1 MASALEQFVNS
12 VRQLSAQGQMTQLCE
27 LINKSGELLAK
38 NLSHLDTVLGALD
51 VQEHSLGVLAV
62 LFVKFSMPSI
72 PDFETLFSQVQL
84 FISTCNGEHIRYATD
99 TFAGLCHQLTNA
111 LVERKQEAWRVCR
124 ALTMNAIVALCHFC
138 ELHGPR
144 TLFCTEVL
152 HSPLPQGA
160 GSGDISGQNEQAEDE
175 EGGIQMSSRIRSH
188 SPAEGASADSSSP
201 GPKKSDMC
209 EGCRSLAGGHPGYV
223 SHDKETSIKYVSHQH
238 PNHPQLFS
246 IVRQACVRSLSCE
259 VCPGREGPI
268 FFGDEQHG
276 FVFSHTFFIKDSL
289 ARGFQRWYSII
300 TIMMDRI
307 YLINSWPF
315 LLGKIRGI
323 IDELQGKAL
332 KVFEAEQFGCPQR
345 AQRMNTAF
353 TPFLH
358 QRNGNAARSL
368 TSLTNDENL
377 WACLHTS
384 FAWLLK
390 ACGSRLT
397 EKLLEGAPTEDTLVQ
412 MEKLAD
418 LKEESEGWDGS
429 EEEEKPSSQPD
440 VVEGQELSKSSP
452 EPSLVPDCN
461 SWNVAHRRLSVF
473 RSLRHM
479 RQTMLPVGCVRI
491 IPYSDQYEEAYRCN
505 FLGLSPHVQ
514 IPPHIL
520 SSEFAVLVEVRA
532 ATRSSLY
539 PTLFDDEQSLNK
551 YEFVVTSGSPVAADR
566 VGPTI
571 LNKIEAALT
580 NQNLSV
586 DVVDQCLVCL
596 KEEWMNKVKV
606 LFKFTKVDSRPKEDT
621 QKLLSILG
629 AAEEDNV
636 KLLKFWMTGLSKTY
650 KSHLMSTV
658 RSPTSSESRN

>member
-1 MASALEQFVNS
+1 
-12 VRQLSAQGQMTQLCE
+12 
-27 LINKSGELLAK
+27 
-38 NLSHLDTVLGALD
+38 
-51 VQEHSLGVLAV
+51 
-62 LFVKFSMPSI
+62 
-72 PDFETLFSQVQL
+72 
-84 FISTCNGEHIRYATD
+84 
-99 TFAGLCHQLTNA
+99 
-111 LVERKQEAWRVCR
+111 
-124 ALTMNAIVALCHFC
+124 MNAIVALCHFC

-152 HSPLPQGA
+152 HAPLPQGA
-160 GSGDISGQNEQAEDE
+160 GSGDSPGQVEQAEEE
-175 EGGIQMSSRIRSH
+175 EGGIQMSSRVRAH
-188 SPAEGASADSSSP
+188 SPAEGASTDSSSP

-209 EGCRSLAGGHPGYV
+209 EGCRSLAVGHPGYI

-300 TIMMDRI
+300 AIMMDRI

-323 IDELQGKAL
+323 ISELQGKAL

-368 TSLTNDENL
+368 TSLTSDDNL

-418 LKEESEGWDGS
+418 LEEESESWDNS
-429 EEEEKPSSQPD
+429 EAEEEEKTPATAEGAEGRELASCPTESSFLSACGSWQPP
-440 VVEGQELSKSSP
+440 K
-452 EPSLVPDCN
+452 
-461 SWNVAHRRLSVF
+461 LSVF
-473 RSLRHM
+473 
-479 RQTMLPVGCVRI
+479 
-491 IPYSDQYEEAYRCN
+491 
-505 FLGLSPHVQ
+505 Q
-514 IPPHIL
+514 I
-520 SSEFAVLVEVRA
+520 
-532 ATRSSLY
+532 T
-539 PTLFDDEQSLNK
+539 
-551 YEFVVTSGSPVAADR
+551 
-566 VGPTI
+566 
-571 LNKIEAALT
+571 
-580 NQNLSV
+580 
-586 DVVDQCLVCL
+586 
-596 KEEWMNKVKV
+596 
-606 LFKFTKVDSRPKEDT
+606 
-621 QKLLSILG
+621 
-629 AAEEDNV
+629 
-636 KLLKFWMTGLSKTY
+636 
-650 KSHLMSTV
+650 
-658 RSPTSSESRN
+658 

>member
-1 MASALEQFVNS
+1 
-12 VRQLSAQGQMTQLCE
+12 
-27 LINKSGELLAK
+27 
-38 NLSHLDTVLGALD
+38 
-51 VQEHSLGVLAV
+51 
-62 LFVKFSMPSI
+62 
-72 PDFETLFSQVQL
+72 
-84 FISTCNGEHIRYATD
+84 
-99 TFAGLCHQLTNA
+99 
-111 LVERKQEAWRVCR
+111 
-124 ALTMNAIVALCHFC
+124 MNAIVALCHFC

-144 TLFCTEVL
+144 TLFCMEVL
-152 HSPLPQGA
+152 HAPLPQGA
-160 GSGDISGQNEQAEDE
+160 GNGDSPGQGEQAEEE
-175 EGGIQMSSRIRSH
+175 EGGIQMSSRVRAH
-188 SPAEGASADSSSP
+188 SPAEGASAESSSP
-201 GPKKSDMC
+201 GPKKLDMC
-209 EGCRSLAGGHPGYV
+209 EGCRSLAAGHPGYI
-223 SHDKETSIKYVSHQH
+223 SHNKETSIKYVSHQH

-276 FVFSHTFFIKDSL
+276 FVFSHSLDSL

-300 TIMMDRI
+300 AIMMDRI

-353 TPFLH
+353 MPFLH

-368 TSLTNDENL
+368 TSLTSDDNL

-412 MEKLAD
+412 MEKLVD
-418 LKEESEGWDGS
+418 LEEESESWDNSGA
-429 EEEEKPSSQPD
+429 EDEEKAPVLPEGA
-440 VVEGQELSKSSP
+440 EGQDLTKCPTDSSLLS
-452 EPSLVPDCN
+452 DCG
-461 SWNVAHRRLSVF
+461 SWQSRKLSVF

-479 RQTMLPVGCVRI
+479 RQVLGAPYFRMLARHVLMGNQVIWKSRDVDLVQSAFEVLRTMLPVGCVRI
-491 IPYSDQYEEAYRCN
+491 IPYSSQYEEAYRCN
-505 FLGLSPHVQ
+505 FLGLK
-514 IPPHIL
+514 
-520 SSEFAVLVEVRA
+520 FAVVVEVHTA
-532 ATRSSLY
+532 MRS
-539 PTLFDDEQSLNK
+539 TLHPLGCEDDQSLSK

-596 KEEWMNKVKV
+596 KEEWMNKVKCM
-606 LFKFTKVDSRPKEDT
+606 DCPPAPDRRD
-621 QKLLSILG
+621 
-629 AAEEDNV
+629 
-636 KLLKFWMTGLSKTY
+636 Y
-650 KSHLMSTV
+650 C
-658 RSPTSSESRN
+658 

>member
-1 MASALEQFVNS
+1 
-12 VRQLSAQGQMTQLCE
+12 
-27 LINKSGELLAK
+27 
-38 NLSHLDTVLGALD
+38 
-51 VQEHSLGVLAV
+51 
-62 LFVKFSMPSI
+62 
-72 PDFETLFSQVQL
+72 
-84 FISTCNGEHIRYATD
+84 
-99 TFAGLCHQLTNA
+99 
-111 LVERKQEAWRVCR
+111 
-124 ALTMNAIVALCHFC
+124 MNAIVALCHFC

-160 GSGDISGQNEQAEDE
+160 GSGDISGQNEQAEEE

-209 EGCRSLAGGHPGYV
+209 EASGCRSLAGGHPGFV

-332 KVFEAEQFGCPQR
+332 KVFEAEQYGCPQR

-440 VVEGQELSKSSP
+440 VVEGQELSKCSP
-452 EPSLVPDCN
+452 ETSLMPDCN

-479 RQTMLPVGCVRI
+479 RQVLGASAFRMLAWHVLMGNQVIWKARDMDLVQSAFDVLRTMLPVGCVRI

-514 IPPHIL
+514 IPSHIL
-520 SSEFAVLVEVRA
+520 SSEFAVLVEVRS

-539 PTLFDDEQSLNK
+539 PTLLEDEQSLNK

>member
-1 MASALEQFVNS
+1 
-12 VRQLSAQGQMTQLCE
+12 
-27 LINKSGELLAK
+27 
-38 NLSHLDTVLGALD
+38 
-51 VQEHSLGVLAV
+51 
-62 LFVKFSMPSI
+62 
-72 PDFETLFSQVQL
+72 
-84 FISTCNGEHIRYATD
+84 
-99 TFAGLCHQLTNA
+99 
-111 LVERKQEAWRVCR
+111 
-124 ALTMNAIVALCHFC
+124 MNAIVALCHFC

-160 GSGDISGQNEQAEDE
+160 GSGDISGQNEQAEEE

-440 VVEGQELSKSSP
+440 VVEGQELSKCSP
-452 EPSLVPDCN
+452 ETSLMPDCS

-479 RQTMLPVGCVRI
+479 RQVLGASAFRMLAWHVLMGNQVIWKARDMDLVQSAFDVLRTMLPVGCVRI

>member
-1 MASALEQFVNS
+1 
-12 VRQLSAQGQMTQLCE
+12 
-27 LINKSGELLAK
+27 
-38 NLSHLDTVLGALD
+38 
-51 VQEHSLGVLAV
+51 
-62 LFVKFSMPSI
+62 
-72 PDFETLFSQVQL
+72 
-84 FISTCNGEHIRYATD
+84 
-99 TFAGLCHQLTNA
+99 
-111 LVERKQEAWRVCR
+111 
-124 ALTMNAIVALCHFC
+124 MNAIVALCHFC

-160 GSGDISGQNEQAEDE
+160 SSGDISGQNEQAEEE

-209 EGCRSLAGGHPGYV
+209 EASGCRSLAGGHPGYV

-332 KVFEAEQFGCPQR
+332 KVFEAEQYGCPQR

-384 FAWLLK
+384 FACVGCSAIWHSNLCVSPAPVPDLLIQLPWK
-390 ACGSRLT
+390 DAT
-397 EKLLEGAPTEDTLVQ
+397 ESVQHWHVTWVGEKYVVESNHRVVGLQVIWAVVVKCAGNFPTEERTEMVFVFQVLGASSFRMLAWHVLMGNQVIWKARDMDLVQ
-412 MEKLAD
+412 SAF
-418 LKEESEGWDGS
+418 
-429 EEEEKPSSQPD
+429 D
-440 VVEGQELSKSSP
+440 V
-452 EPSLVPDCN
+452 
-461 SWNVAHRRLSVF
+461 
-473 RSLRHM
+473 LR
-479 RQTMLPVGCVRI
+479 TMLPVGCVRI

-514 IPPHIL
+514 IPSHIL
-520 SSEFAVLVEVRA
+520 SSEFAVLVEVRS

-539 PTLFDDEQSLNK
+539 PTLFDDEQSLSK

>member
-1 MASALEQFVNS
+1 
-12 VRQLSAQGQMTQLCE
+12 
-27 LINKSGELLAK
+27 
-38 NLSHLDTVLGALD
+38 
-51 VQEHSLGVLAV
+51 
-62 LFVKFSMPSI
+62 
-72 PDFETLFSQVQL
+72 
-84 FISTCNGEHIRYATD
+84 
-99 TFAGLCHQLTNA
+99 
-111 LVERKQEAWRVCR
+111 
-124 ALTMNAIVALCHFC
+124 MNAIVALCHFC

-160 GSGDISGQNEQAEDE
+160 GSGDISGQNEQAEEE

-452 EPSLVPDCN
+452 ETSLMPDCN

-479 RQTMLPVGCVRI
+479 RQVLGASAFRMLAWHVLMGNQVIWKAQDMDLVQSAFDVLRTMLPIGCVRI

>member
-1 MASALEQFVNS
+1 
-12 VRQLSAQGQMTQLCE
+12 
-27 LINKSGELLAK
+27 
-38 NLSHLDTVLGALD
+38 
-51 VQEHSLGVLAV
+51 
-62 LFVKFSMPSI
+62 
-72 PDFETLFSQVQL
+72 
-84 FISTCNGEHIRYATD
+84 
-99 TFAGLCHQLTNA
+99 
-111 LVERKQEAWRVCR
+111 
-124 ALTMNAIVALCHFC
+124 MNAIVALCHFC

-160 GSGDISGQNEQAEDE
+160 GSGDISGQNEQAEEE

-209 EGCRSLAGGHPGYV
+209 EASGCRSLAGGHPGYV

-332 KVFEAEQFGCPQR
+332 KVFEAEQYGCPQR

-440 VVEGQELSKSSP
+440 VVEGQELSKCSP
-452 EPSLVPDCN
+452 ETSLMPDCN

-479 RQTMLPVGCVRI
+479 RQVLGASAFRMLAWHVLMGNQVIWKARDMDLVQSAFDVLRTMLPIGCVRI

-539 PTLFDDEQSLNK
+539 PTLFDDDQSLNK

>member
-1 MASALEQFVNS
+1 
-12 VRQLSAQGQMTQLCE
+12 
-27 LINKSGELLAK
+27 
-38 NLSHLDTVLGALD
+38 
-51 VQEHSLGVLAV
+51 
-62 LFVKFSMPSI
+62 
-72 PDFETLFSQVQL
+72 
-84 FISTCNGEHIRYATD
+84 
-99 TFAGLCHQLTNA
+99 
-111 LVERKQEAWRVCR
+111 
-124 ALTMNAIVALCHFC
+124 MNAIVALCHFC

-160 GSGDISGQNEQAEDE
+160 GSGDISGQNEQAEEE

-209 EGCRSLAGGHPGYV
+209 EASGCRSLAGGHPGFV

-332 KVFEAEQFGCPQR
+332 KVFEAEQYGCPQR

-440 VVEGQELSKSSP
+440 VVEGQELSKCSP
-452 EPSLVPDCN
+452 ETSLMPDCN

-479 RQTMLPVGCVRI
+479 RQVLGASAFRMLAWHVLMGNQVIWKARDMDLVQSAFDVLRTMLPVGCVRI

-505 FLGLSPHVQ
+505 FLGLGPHVQ

-539 PTLFDDEQSLNK
+539 PALFDDEQSLNK
-551 YEFVVTSGSPVAADR
+551 YEFIVTSGSPVAADR

>member
-1 MASALEQFVNS
+1 
-12 VRQLSAQGQMTQLCE
+12 
-27 LINKSGELLAK
+27 
-38 NLSHLDTVLGALD
+38 
-51 VQEHSLGVLAV
+51 
-62 LFVKFSMPSI
+62 
-72 PDFETLFSQVQL
+72 
-84 FISTCNGEHIRYATD
+84 
-99 TFAGLCHQLTNA
+99 
-111 LVERKQEAWRVCR
+111 
-124 ALTMNAIVALCHFC
+124 MNAIVALCHFC

-144 TLFCTEVL
+144 TLFCTEAL

-160 GSGDISGQNEQAEDE
+160 TCGDSLGQGEQVEEE

-188 SPAEGASADSSSP
+188 SPADGASAESNSP
-201 GPKKSDMC
+201 RLKKSDMC
-209 EGCRSLAGGHPGYV
+209 EGCRSLDACHPGYI

-276 FVFSHTFFIKDSL
+276 FVFSHTFFIKDNL

-300 TIMMDRI
+300 VIMMDRI

-315 LLGKIRGI
+315 LLSKIRGV

-345 AQRMNTAF
+345 PLRINTAF
-353 TPFLH
+353 TPYLH

-368 TSLTNDENL
+368 TSLTNDDNL

-390 ACGSRLT
+390 ACGCRLT

-412 MEKLAD
+412 MEKQAD
-418 LKEESEGWDGS
+418 L
-429 EEEEKPSSQPD
+429 EEECAAWECHEEEDGRPRPQPE
-440 VVEGQELSKSSP
+440 VLEGRELSKCHTESSVL
-452 EPSLVPDCN
+452 SDC
-461 SWNVAHRRLSVF
+461 SWSIRRTAVF

-479 RQTMLPVGCVRI
+479 RQVLGASAFRMLAWHILMGNQVIWKGHDQELIQSAFDVLQAMLPVGCIRV
-491 IPYSDQYEEAYRCN
+491 IPYSEKYEDAYRCN
-505 FLGLSPHVQ
+505 FLGLSPQAEIPLHVQ
-514 IPPHIL
+514 
-520 SSEFAVLVEVRA
+520 SSEFAVMIDVRTA
-532 ATRSSLY
+532 PRSNLY
-539 PTLFDDEQSLNK
+539 PVLFVDDEPLSK
-551 YEFVVTSGSPVAADR
+551 YEFVVASGSPVATDR
-566 VGPTI
+566 VGLTI
-571 LNKIEAALT
+571 LSKIEAALS
-580 NQNLSV
+580 NENLSM

-621 QKLLSILG
+621 QKLLGILG
-629 AAEEDNV
+629 ASEEDNV

-650 KSHLMSTV
+650 KSHLMSSV
-658 RSPTSSESRN
+658 RSPTSSECRN

>member
-1 MASALEQFVNS
+1 
-12 VRQLSAQGQMTQLCE
+12 
-27 LINKSGELLAK
+27 
-38 NLSHLDTVLGALD
+38 
-51 VQEHSLGVLAV
+51 
-62 LFVKFSMPSI
+62 MPSI

-479 RQTMLPVGCVRI
+479 RQVLGASAFRMLAWHVLMGNQVIWKARDVDLVQSAFDVLRTMLPVGCVRI

>member
-1 MASALEQFVNS
+1 
-12 VRQLSAQGQMTQLCE
+12 
-27 LINKSGELLAK
+27 
-38 NLSHLDTVLGALD
+38 
-51 VQEHSLGVLAV
+51 
-62 LFVKFSMPSI
+62 
-72 PDFETLFSQVQL
+72 
-84 FISTCNGEHIRYATD
+84 
-99 TFAGLCHQLTNA
+99 
-111 LVERKQEAWRVCR
+111 
-124 ALTMNAIVALCHFC
+124 MNAIVALCHFC

-160 GSGDISGQNEQAEDE
+160 GSGDISGQNEQAEEE

-452 EPSLVPDCN
+452 ETSLMPDCN
-461 SWNVAHRRLSVF
+461 SWNIAHRRLSVF

-479 RQTMLPVGCVRI
+479 RQVLGASAFRMLAWHVLMGNQVIWKARDMDLVQSAFDVLRTMLPIGCVRI

-520 SSEFAVLVEVRA
+520 SSEFAVLVEVRT

-551 YEFVVTSGSPVAADR
+551 YEFIVTSGSPVAADR

>member
-1 MASALEQFVNS
+1 
-12 VRQLSAQGQMTQLCE
+12 
-27 LINKSGELLAK
+27 
-38 NLSHLDTVLGALD
+38 
-51 VQEHSLGVLAV
+51 
-62 LFVKFSMPSI
+62 
-72 PDFETLFSQVQL
+72 
-84 FISTCNGEHIRYATD
+84 
-99 TFAGLCHQLTNA
+99 
-111 LVERKQEAWRVCR
+111 
-124 ALTMNAIVALCHFC
+124 MNAIVALCHFC

-160 GSGDISGQNEQAEDE
+160 GSGDISGQNEQAEEE

-209 EGCRSLAGGHPGYV
+209 EASGCRSLAGGHPGYV

-452 EPSLVPDCN
+452 ETSLMPDCS

-479 RQTMLPVGCVRI
+479 RQVLGASAFRMLAWHVLMGNQVIWKARDMDLVQSAFDVLRTMLPIGCVRI

-532 ATRSSLY
+532 ATRSNLY

-551 YEFVVTSGSPVAADR
+551 YEFIVTSGSPVAADR

>member
-1 MASALEQFVNS
+1 
-12 VRQLSAQGQMTQLCE
+12 
-27 LINKSGELLAK
+27 
-38 NLSHLDTVLGALD
+38 
-51 VQEHSLGVLAV
+51 
-62 LFVKFSMPSI
+62 
-72 PDFETLFSQVQL
+72 
-84 FISTCNGEHIRYATD
+84 
-99 TFAGLCHQLTNA
+99 
-111 LVERKQEAWRVCR
+111 
-124 ALTMNAIVALCHFC
+124 MNAIVALCHFC

-160 GSGDISGQNEQAEDE
+160 GSGDISGQNEQAEEE

-429 EEEEKPSSQPD
+429 EEEKPPSQPD
-440 VVEGQELSKSSP
+440 VGEGQELTKSSP
-452 EPSLVPDCN
+452 ETSLMPDCN

-479 RQTMLPVGCVRI
+479 RQVLGASAFRMLAWHVLMGNQVIWKARDMDLVQSAFDVLRTMLPIGCVRI

>member
-1 MASALEQFVNS
+1 
-12 VRQLSAQGQMTQLCE
+12 
-27 LINKSGELLAK
+27 
-38 NLSHLDTVLGALD
+38 
-51 VQEHSLGVLAV
+51 
-62 LFVKFSMPSI
+62 
-72 PDFETLFSQVQL
+72 
-84 FISTCNGEHIRYATD
+84 
-99 TFAGLCHQLTNA
+99 
-111 LVERKQEAWRVCR
+111 
-124 ALTMNAIVALCHFC
+124 MNAIVALCHFC

-160 GSGDISGQNEQAEDE
+160 GSGDISGQNEQAEEE

-209 EGCRSLAGGHPGYV
+209 EGCRSLAGGHPGFV

-418 LKEESEGWDGS
+418 LQEESEGWDGS

-440 VVEGQELSKSSP
+440 VAEGQELSKCSP
-452 EPSLVPDCN
+452 ETSLMPDC
-461 SWNVAHRRLSVF
+461 SRWNVAHRRLSIF

-479 RQTMLPVGCVRI
+479 RQVLGASAFRMLAWHVLMGNQVIWKARDMDLVQSAFDVLRTMLPVGCVRI

-514 IPPHIL
+514 IPAHIL

-532 ATRSSLY
+532 ATRSTLY
-539 PTLFDDEQSLNK
+539 PTLLEDEQSLNK

>member
-1 MASALEQFVNS
+1 ALCC
-12 VRQLSAQGQMTQLCE
+12 LPG
-27 LINKSGELLAK
+27 
-38 NLSHLDTVLGALD
+38 
-51 VQEHSLGVLAV
+51 
-62 LFVKFSMPSI
+62 
-72 PDFETLFSQVQL
+72 
-84 FISTCNGEHIRYATD
+84 
-99 TFAGLCHQLTNA
+99 
-111 LVERKQEAWRVCR
+111 
-124 ALTMNAIVALCHFC
+124 TMNAIVALCHFC

-152 HSPLPQGA
+152 HAPLPQGA
-160 GSGDISGQNEQAEDE
+160 GNGDSPGRAEQAEEE
-175 EGGIQMSSRIRSH
+175 EGGIQMSSRIRAH
-188 SPAEGASADSSSP
+188 SPAEGASAESSSP

-209 EGCRSLAGGHPGYV
+209 EAGGCRSLAAGHPGYI
-223 SHDKETSIKYVSHQH
+223 SHDQETSIKYVSHQH

-246 IVRQACVRSLSCE
+246 VVRQACVRSLSCE

-300 TIMMDRI
+300 AIMMDRI

-323 IDELQGKAL
+323 IDELQDKAL
-332 KVFEAEQFGCPQR
+332 KSDARQVFEAEQFGCPQR

-368 TSLTNDENL
+368 TSLTNDDSL

-412 MEKLAD
+412 MEQLAD
-418 LKEESEGWDGS
+418 LEEESEGWDNS
-429 EEEEKPSSQPD
+429 EAEEEEKAPVLPEGAGGRELTEGPADPSSLSDCGNWQPR
-440 VVEGQELSKSSP
+440 KP
-452 EPSLVPDCN
+452 
-461 SWNVAHRRLSVF
+461 SVF
-473 RSLRHM
+473 KSLRHM
-479 RQTMLPVGCVRI
+479 RQQTLAFRPVLFTAQRVWLGRRGQEPSQRVLEMVVGVRGVLAPGSVLGAPSFRTLAWHVLMGNQVIWKSRDADLVHSAFEVLRTMLPVGCVRV
-491 IPYSDQYEEAYRCN
+491 IPYSSQYEEAYRCN
-505 FLGLSPHVQ
+505 FLGLSPHVH
-514 IPPHIL
+514 IPSHVL
-520 SSEFAVLVEVRA
+520 SSEFAVVVEARP
-532 ATRSSLY
+532 ATRSG
-539 PTLFDDEQSLNK
+539 PQPAGCEDAQSLSK
-551 YEFVVTSGSPVAADR
+551 HEFVVTSGSPVAADR

-571 LNKIEAALT
+571 LNKMEAALT

-629 AAEEDNV
+629 ASEEDNV

-658 RSPTSSESRN
+658 RSPTASEPRT

>member
-1 MASALEQFVNS
+1 
-12 VRQLSAQGQMTQLCE
+12 
-27 LINKSGELLAK
+27 
-38 NLSHLDTVLGALD
+38 
-51 VQEHSLGVLAV
+51 
-62 LFVKFSMPSI
+62 
-72 PDFETLFSQVQL
+72 
-84 FISTCNGEHIRYATD
+84 
-99 TFAGLCHQLTNA
+99 
-111 LVERKQEAWRVCR
+111 
-124 ALTMNAIVALCHFC
+124 MNAIVALCHFC

-144 TLFCTEVL
+144 TLFCTEAL

-160 GSGDISGQNEQAEDE
+160 GIGDVTGQGEQGEEE
-175 EGGIQMSSRIRSH
+175 EGGIQMSSRIRPH
-188 SPAEGASADSSSP
+188 SPADGASVDSSSP

-209 EGCRSLAGGHPGYV
+209 EGCRSLASGHPGFI
-223 SHDKETSIKYVSHQH
+223 SQDKETSIKYVSHQH

-300 TIMMDRI
+300 VIMMDRI

-323 IDELQGKAL
+323 IDELQGKAM

-353 TPFLH
+353 TPGAFLH

-418 LKEESEGWDGS
+418 LEEESESWNDPEREDTKS
-429 EEEEKPSSQPD
+429 CVRLDS
-440 VVEGQELSKSSP
+440 VEGRELSKCP
-452 EPSLVPDCN
+452 TDASLLLDGT
-461 SWNVAHRRLSVF
+461 WNVATLRSAVF

-479 RQTMLPVGCVRI
+479 RQVLGVSAFRMLAWHVLIGNQVIWRGQNKDLIQSAFDVLKAMLPVGCVRI
-491 IPYSDQYEEAYRCN
+491 IPYSDQYEETYRCN
-505 FLGLSPHVQ
+505 FLGLSHEVQ
-514 IPPHIL
+514 IPPHIVT
-520 SSEFAVLVEVRA
+520 SEFCVLVDVHP
-532 ATRSSLY
+532 ATRSNLY
-539 PTLFDDEQSLNK
+539 PVLFVDEEPLSK
-551 YEFVVTSGSPVAADR
+551 YEFEVISGSSVATDR
-566 VGPTI
+566 GPTI
-571 LNKIEAALT
+571 LNKIEAALM
-580 NQNLSV
+580 NENLSGE
-586 DVVDQCLVCL
+586 VVDQCLICL

-658 RSPTSSESRN
+658 RSPTSS

>member
-1 MASALEQFVNS
+1 
-12 VRQLSAQGQMTQLCE
+12 
-27 LINKSGELLAK
+27 
-38 NLSHLDTVLGALD
+38 
-51 VQEHSLGVLAV
+51 
-62 LFVKFSMPSI
+62 
-72 PDFETLFSQVQL
+72 
-84 FISTCNGEHIRYATD
+84 
-99 TFAGLCHQLTNA
+99 
-111 LVERKQEAWRVCR
+111 
-124 ALTMNAIVALCHFC
+124 MNAIVALCHFC

-160 GSGDISGQNEQAEDE
+160 GSGDISGQNEQAEEE

-429 EEEEKPSSQPD
+429 EEEKPSSQPD
-440 VVEGQELSKSSP
+440 VGEGQELSKSSP
-452 EPSLVPDCN
+452 ETSLMPDCN

-479 RQTMLPVGCVRI
+479 RQVLGASAFRMLAWHVLMGNQVIWKARDMDLVQSAFDVLRTMLPIGCVRI

>member
-1 MASALEQFVNS
+1 
-12 VRQLSAQGQMTQLCE
+12 
-27 LINKSGELLAK
+27 
-38 NLSHLDTVLGALD
+38 
-51 VQEHSLGVLAV
+51 
-62 LFVKFSMPSI
+62 
-72 PDFETLFSQVQL
+72 
-84 FISTCNGEHIRYATD
+84 
-99 TFAGLCHQLTNA
+99 
-111 LVERKQEAWRVCR
+111 
-124 ALTMNAIVALCHFC
+124 MNAIVALCHFC

-144 TLFCTEVL
+144 TLFCTEAL

-160 GSGDISGQNEQAEDE
+160 GGMDSTGQGEEE

-188 SPAEGASADSSSP
+188 SPLEGVSTESNSP
-201 GPKKSDMC
+201 RPKKSEMC
-209 EGCRSLAGGHPGYV
+209 EGCQSLAAGHPGYI

-300 TIMMDRI
+300 VIMMDRI

-315 LLGKIRGI
+315 LLAKIRGVL
-323 IDELQGKAL
+323 DELQGKAF
-332 KVFEAEQFGCPQR
+332 KGYPCTGSVSAAFGARKDPCFQQVFDSEQFGCPQR
-345 AQRMNTAF
+345 PLRINTAF

-412 MEKLAD
+412 MEKQAD
-418 LKEESEGWDGS
+418 L
-429 EEEEKPSSQPD
+429 EEECAEWEGPEGRPRPQPD
-440 VVEGQELSKSSP
+440 VLEGRELSKCPTDSSVLS
-452 EPSLVPDCN
+452 EC
-461 SWNVAHRRLSVF
+461 SWNAPARRMPLF
-473 RSLRHM
+473 RSLRHI
-479 RQTMLPVGCVRI
+479 RQVLGASAFHMLAWHVLMGNQVIWKGQDRELIQSAFDVLQAMLPVGCVRV
-491 IPYSDQYEEAYRCN
+491 IPYSEKYEDAYRCN
-505 FLGLSPHVQ
+505 FLGLSPYAE
-514 IPPHIL
+514 IPPHVQ
-520 SSEFAVLVEVRA
+520 SSEFAVMVDVRTA
-532 ATRSSLY
+532 PRSNLY
-539 PTLFDDEQSLNK
+539 PVLFVDDEPLSK
-551 YEFVVTSGSPVAADR
+551 YEFVVASGSPVATDR
-566 VGPTI
+566 VGLTI

-580 NQNLSV
+580 NENLSM

-596 KEEWMNKVKV
+596 KEEWMNKVKSSQV
-606 LFKFTKVDSRPKEDT
+606 HTRWT
-621 QKLLSILG
+621 
-629 AAEEDNV
+629 AAPRRTRTNC
-636 KLLKFWMTGLSKTY
+636 WGSWGL
-650 KSHLMSTV
+650 
-658 RSPTSSESRN
+658 RRRQTSNSSNSG

>member
-1 MASALEQFVNS
+1 
-12 VRQLSAQGQMTQLCE
+12 
-27 LINKSGELLAK
+27 
-38 NLSHLDTVLGALD
+38 
-51 VQEHSLGVLAV
+51 
-62 LFVKFSMPSI
+62 
-72 PDFETLFSQVQL
+72 
-84 FISTCNGEHIRYATD
+84 
-99 TFAGLCHQLTNA
+99 
-111 LVERKQEAWRVCR
+111 
-124 ALTMNAIVALCHFC
+124 MNAIVALCHFC

-160 GSGDISGQNEQAEDE
+160 GSGDISGQNEQAEEE

-209 EGCRSLAGGHPGYV
+209 EASGCRSLAGGHPGYV

-452 EPSLVPDCN
+452 ETSLMPDCN

-479 RQTMLPVGCVRI
+479 RQVLGASAFRMLAWHVLMGNQVIWKARDMDLVQSAFDVLRTMLPIGCVRI

-532 ATRSSLY
+532 ATRSNLY

>member
-1 MASALEQFVNS
+1 
-12 VRQLSAQGQMTQLCE
+12 
-27 LINKSGELLAK
+27 
-38 NLSHLDTVLGALD
+38 
-51 VQEHSLGVLAV
+51 
-62 LFVKFSMPSI
+62 
-72 PDFETLFSQVQL
+72 
-84 FISTCNGEHIRYATD
+84 
-99 TFAGLCHQLTNA
+99 
-111 LVERKQEAWRVCR
+111 
-124 ALTMNAIVALCHFC
+124 MNAIVALCHFC

-160 GSGDISGQNEQAEDE
+160 SSGDIAGQNEQAEEE

-209 EGCRSLAGGHPGYV
+209 EGCRSLAGGHPGFV

-332 KVFEAEQFGCPQR
+332 KVFEAEQYGCPQR

-440 VVEGQELSKSSP
+440 AVEGQELSKCSP
-452 EPSLVPDCN
+452 ETSLMPDCS

-479 RQTMLPVGCVRI
+479 RQVLGASAFRMLAWHVLMGNQVIWKARDMDLVQSAFDVLRTMLPVGCVRI

-514 IPPHIL
+514 IPSHIL
-520 SSEFAVLVEVRA
+520 SSEFAVLVEVRS

>member
-1 MASALEQFVNS
+1 
-12 VRQLSAQGQMTQLCE
+12 
-27 LINKSGELLAK
+27 
-38 NLSHLDTVLGALD
+38 
-51 VQEHSLGVLAV
+51 
-62 LFVKFSMPSI
+62 
-72 PDFETLFSQVQL
+72 
-84 FISTCNGEHIRYATD
+84 
-99 TFAGLCHQLTNA
+99 
-111 LVERKQEAWRVCR
+111 
-124 ALTMNAIVALCHFC
+124 MNAIVALCHFC

-160 GSGDISGQNEQAEDE
+160 GSGDISGQNEQAEEE

-429 EEEEKPSSQPD
+429 EEEEKTSSQPD

-452 EPSLVPDCN
+452 ETSLMPDCN

-479 RQTMLPVGCVRI
+479 RQVLGASAFRMLAWHVLMGNQVIWKAQDMDLVQSAFDVLRTMLPIGCVRI

-520 SSEFAVLVEVRA
+520 ASEFAVLVEVRA

-551 YEFVVTSGSPVAADR
+551 YEFLVTSGSPVAADR

-658 RSPTSSESRN
+658 RSPTSSECRN

>member
-1 MASALEQFVNS
+1 MRFHHVGQAGLELVTSGDPPASASQSAEITDVSHHTQPMLTLTHSASLPWPSCLYSHTPACPGGGSPKSRAPSGVSCSQDPQCSRWVTPSALE
-12 VRQLSAQGQMTQLCE
+12 LSG
-27 LINKSGELLAK
+27 
-38 NLSHLDTVLGALD
+38 
-51 VQEHSLGVLAV
+51 
-62 LFVKFSMPSI
+62 
-72 PDFETLFSQVQL
+72 
-84 FISTCNGEHIRYATD
+84 IS
-99 TFAGLCHQLTNA
+99 
-111 LVERKQEAWRVCR
+111 
-124 ALTMNAIVALCHFC
+124 
-138 ELHGPR
+138 
-144 TLFCTEVL
+144 
-152 HSPLPQGA
+152 
-160 GSGDISGQNEQAEDE
+160 
-175 EGGIQMSSRIRSH
+175 
-188 SPAEGASADSSSP
+188 
-201 GPKKSDMC
+201 
-209 EGCRSLAGGHPGYV
+209 GCRSLAAGHPGYI

-238 PNHPQLFS
+238 PSHPQLFS

-315 LLGKIRGI
+315 LLGKVRGI

-368 TSLTNDENL
+368 TSLTSDDNL

-418 LKEESEGWDGS
+418 LEEESESWDNS
-429 EEEEKPSSQPD
+429 EAEEEEKAPVLPEGTEGRELTQGPAESSSLSGCGSWQPRK
-440 VVEGQELSKSSP
+440 LP
-452 EPSLVPDCN
+452 
-461 SWNVAHRRLSVF
+461 VF
-473 RSLRHM
+473 KSLRHM
-479 RQTMLPVGCVRI
+479 RQVLGAPSFRMLAWHVLMGNQVIWKSGDVDLVQSAFEVLRTMLPVGCVRI
-491 IPYSDQYEEAYRCN
+491 IPYSSQYEEAYRCN

-514 IPPHIL
+514 IPPHVL
-520 SSEFAVLVEVRA
+520 SSEFAVIVEVHTA
-532 ATRSSLY
+532 ARS
-539 PTLFDDEQSLNK
+539 TLHPVGCEDDQSLSK

-629 AAEEDNV
+629 ASEEDNV

-658 RSPTSSESRN
+658 RSPTASESRN

>member
-1 MASALEQFVNS
+1 
-12 VRQLSAQGQMTQLCE
+12 
-27 LINKSGELLAK
+27 
-38 NLSHLDTVLGALD
+38 
-51 VQEHSLGVLAV
+51 
-62 LFVKFSMPSI
+62 
-72 PDFETLFSQVQL
+72 
-84 FISTCNGEHIRYATD
+84 
-99 TFAGLCHQLTNA
+99 
-111 LVERKQEAWRVCR
+111 
-124 ALTMNAIVALCHFC
+124 MNAIVALCHFC

-160 GSGDISGQNEQAEDE
+160 GSGDIAGQNEQAEEE

-452 EPSLVPDCN
+452 ETSLMPDCN

-479 RQTMLPVGCVRI
+479 RQVLGASAFRMLAWHVLMGNQVIWKARDMDLVQSAFDVLRTMLPIGCVRI

>member
-1 MASALEQFVNS
+1 
-12 VRQLSAQGQMTQLCE
+12 
-27 LINKSGELLAK
+27 
-38 NLSHLDTVLGALD
+38 
-51 VQEHSLGVLAV
+51 
-62 LFVKFSMPSI
+62 
-72 PDFETLFSQVQL
+72 
-84 FISTCNGEHIRYATD
+84 
-99 TFAGLCHQLTNA
+99 
-111 LVERKQEAWRVCR
+111 
-124 ALTMNAIVALCHFC
+124 MNAIVALCHFC

-152 HSPLPQGA
+152 HAPLPQGD
-160 GSGDISGQNEQAEDE
+160 GNEDSPGQGEQAEEE
-175 EGGIQMSSRIRSH
+175 EGGIQMSSRMRAH
-188 SPAEGASADSSSP
+188 SPAEGASVESSSP

-209 EGCRSLAGGHPGYV
+209 EGCRSLAAGHPGYI

-238 PNHPQLFS
+238 PSHPQLFS

-315 LLGKIRGI
+315 LLGKVRGI

-368 TSLTNDENL
+368 TSLTSDDNL

-384 FAWLLK
+384 FA
-390 ACGSRLT
+390 CSH
-397 EKLLEGAPTEDTLVQ
+397 DTLV
-412 MEKLAD
+412 D
-418 LKEESEGWDGS
+418 LEEESESWDNS
-429 EEEEKPSSQPD
+429 EAEEEEKAPVLPEGTEGRELTQGPAESSSLSGCGSWQPRK
-440 VVEGQELSKSSP
+440 LP
-452 EPSLVPDCN
+452 
-461 SWNVAHRRLSVF
+461 VF
-473 RSLRHM
+473 KSLRHM
-479 RQTMLPVGCVRI
+479 RQVLGAPSFRMLAWHVLMGNQVIWKSGDVDLVQSAFEVLRTMLPVGCVRI
-491 IPYSDQYEEAYRCN
+491 IPYSSQYEEAYRCN

-514 IPPHIL
+514 IPPHVL
-520 SSEFAVLVEVRA
+520 SSEFAVIVEVHA
-532 ATRSSLY
+532 AARS
-539 PTLFDDEQSLNK
+539 TLHPVGCEDDQSLSK

-629 AAEEDNV
+629 ASEEDNV

-658 RSPTSSESRN
+658 RSPTASESRN

>member
-1 MASALEQFVNS
+1 
-12 VRQLSAQGQMTQLCE
+12 
-27 LINKSGELLAK
+27 
-38 NLSHLDTVLGALD
+38 
-51 VQEHSLGVLAV
+51 
-62 LFVKFSMPSI
+62 
-72 PDFETLFSQVQL
+72 
-84 FISTCNGEHIRYATD
+84 
-99 TFAGLCHQLTNA
+99 
-111 LVERKQEAWRVCR
+111 
-124 ALTMNAIVALCHFC
+124 MNAIVALCHFC

-160 GSGDISGQNEQAEDE
+160 GSGDISGQNEQAEEE

-209 EGCRSLAGGHPGYV
+209 EGCRSLAGGHPGYI

-452 EPSLVPDCN
+452 ETSLLPDCN

-479 RQTMLPVGCVRI
+479 RQVLGASAFRMLAWHVLMGNQVIWKAQDMDLVQSAFDVLRTMLPIGCVRI
-491 IPYSDQYEEAYRCN
+491 IPYSEQYEEAYRCN

-551 YEFVVTSGSPVAADR
+551 YEFLVTSGSPVAADR

-658 RSPTSSESRN
+658 RSPTSSECRN

>member
-1 MASALEQFVNS
+1 
-12 VRQLSAQGQMTQLCE
+12 
-27 LINKSGELLAK
+27 
-38 NLSHLDTVLGALD
+38 
-51 VQEHSLGVLAV
+51 
-62 LFVKFSMPSI
+62 
-72 PDFETLFSQVQL
+72 
-84 FISTCNGEHIRYATD
+84 
-99 TFAGLCHQLTNA
+99 
-111 LVERKQEAWRVCR
+111 
-124 ALTMNAIVALCHFC
+124 MNAIVALCHFC

-152 HSPLPQGA
+152 HAPLPQGA
-160 GSGDISGQNEQAEDE
+160 GSGDSPGQVEQAEEE
-175 EGGIQMSSRIRSH
+175 EGGIQMSSRVRAH
-188 SPAEGASADSSSP
+188 SPAEGASTDSSSP

-209 EGCRSLAGGHPGYV
+209 EGCRSLAVGHPGYI

-300 TIMMDRI
+300 AIMMDRI

-315 LLGKIRGI
+315 LLGKIRRI
-323 IDELQGKAL
+323 ISELQGKAL

-368 TSLTNDENL
+368 TSLTSDDNL

-418 LKEESEGWDGS
+418 LEEESESWDNS
-429 EEEEKPSSQPD
+429 EAEEEEKTPATAEGAEGRELASCPTESSFLSACGSWQPP
-440 VVEGQELSKSSP
+440 K
-452 EPSLVPDCN
+452 
-461 SWNVAHRRLSVF
+461 LSVF
-473 RSLRHM
+473 KSLRHM
-479 RQTMLPVGCVRI
+479 RQVSRGVWSELRRARATSQDTSP
-491 IPYSDQYEEAYRCN
+491 
-505 FLGLSPHVQ
+505 LGLSFFYIHGQ
-514 IPPHIL
+514 GRHW
-520 SSEFAVLVEVRA
+520 E
-532 ATRSSLY
+532 
-539 PTLFDDEQSLNK
+539 
-551 YEFVVTSGSPVAADR
+551 
-566 VGPTI
+566 
-571 LNKIEAALT
+571 
-580 NQNLSV
+580 
-586 DVVDQCLVCL
+586 
-596 KEEWMNKVKV
+596 
-606 LFKFTKVDSRPKEDT
+606 
-621 QKLLSILG
+621 LLSG
-629 AAEEDNV
+629 CMAEGTEDIS
-636 KLLKFWMTGLSKTY
+636 LS
-650 KSHLMSTV
+650 
-658 RSPTSSESRN
+658 

>member
-1 MASALEQFVNS
+1 
-12 VRQLSAQGQMTQLCE
+12 
-27 LINKSGELLAK
+27 
-38 NLSHLDTVLGALD
+38 
-51 VQEHSLGVLAV
+51 
-62 LFVKFSMPSI
+62 
-72 PDFETLFSQVQL
+72 
-84 FISTCNGEHIRYATD
+84 
-99 TFAGLCHQLTNA
+99 
-111 LVERKQEAWRVCR
+111 
-124 ALTMNAIVALCHFC
+124 MNAIVALCHFC

-152 HSPLPQGA
+152 HAPLPQGD
-160 GSGDISGQNEQAEDE
+160 GNEDSPGQGEQAEEE
-175 EGGIQMSSRIRSH
+175 EGGIQMSSRMRAH
-188 SPAEGASADSSSP
+188 SPAEGASVESSSP

-209 EGCRSLAGGHPGYV
+209 EGCRSLAAGHPGYI

-238 PNHPQLFS
+238 PSHPQLFS

-315 LLGKIRGI
+315 LLGKVRGI

-368 TSLTNDENL
+368 TSLTSDDNL

-384 FAWLLK
+384 FA
-390 ACGSRLT
+390 CSH
-397 EKLLEGAPTEDTLVQ
+397 DTLV
-412 MEKLAD
+412 D
-418 LKEESEGWDGS
+418 LEEESESWDNS
-429 EEEEKPSSQPD
+429 EAEEEEKAPVLPEGTEGRELTQGPAESSSLSGCGSWQPRK
-440 VVEGQELSKSSP
+440 LP
-452 EPSLVPDCN
+452 
-461 SWNVAHRRLSVF
+461 VF
-473 RSLRHM
+473 KSLRHM
-479 RQTMLPVGCVRI
+479 RQVLGAPSFRMLAWHVLMGNQVIWKSGDVDLVQSAFEVLRTMLPVGCVRI
-491 IPYSDQYEEAYRCN
+491 IPYSSQYEEAYRCN

-514 IPPHIL
+514 IPPHVL
-520 SSEFAVLVEVRA
+520 SSEFAVIVEVHTA
-532 ATRSSLY
+532 ARS
-539 PTLFDDEQSLNK
+539 TLHPVGCEDDQSLSK

-629 AAEEDNV
+629 ASEEDNV

-658 RSPTSSESRN
+658 RSPTASESRN

>member
-1 MASALEQFVNS
+1 
-12 VRQLSAQGQMTQLCE
+12 
-27 LINKSGELLAK
+27 
-38 NLSHLDTVLGALD
+38 
-51 VQEHSLGVLAV
+51 
-62 LFVKFSMPSI
+62 
-72 PDFETLFSQVQL
+72 
-84 FISTCNGEHIRYATD
+84 
-99 TFAGLCHQLTNA
+99 
-111 LVERKQEAWRVCR
+111 
-124 ALTMNAIVALCHFC
+124 MNAIVALCHFC

-152 HSPLPQGA
+152 HAPLPQGA
-160 GSGDISGQNEQAEDE
+160 GNGDSPGQGEQAEEE
-175 EGGIQMSSRIRSH
+175 EGGIQMSSRIRAH
-188 SPAEGASADSSSP
+188 SPAEGASAESSSP

-209 EGCRSLAGGHPGYV
+209 EGCRSLAAGHPGYI

-259 VCPGREGPI
+259 VSTMTPGGRGSVCPGREGPI

-300 TIMMDRI
+300 AIMMDRI

-368 TSLTNDENL
+368 TSLTSDDNL

-384 FAWLLK
+384 FAWPRLLK

-418 LKEESEGWDGS
+418 LEEESESWDNS
-429 EEEEKPSSQPD
+429 EAEEEEKAPVVPD
-440 VVEGQELSKSSP
+440 GAEGQELTKCPAESSLL
-452 EPSLVPDCN
+452 SDCGN
-461 SWNVAHRRLSVF
+461 WQPRKLSVF
-473 RSLRHM
+473 KSLRHM
-479 RQTMLPVGCVRI
+479 RQVLGAPSFRMLAWHVLMGNQVIWKSRDADLVQSAFEVLRTMLPVGCVRI

-514 IPPHIL
+514 IPSHVL
-520 SSEFAVLVEVRA
+520 SSEFAVVVEA
-532 ATRSSLY
+532 HTAPRSSLH
-539 PTLFDDEQSLNK
+539 PVGCEDDQSLSK

-571 LNKIEAALT
+571 LNKMEAALS

-586 DVVDQCLVCL
+586 GVVDQCLVCL

-629 AAEEDNV
+629 ASEEDNV

-658 RSPTSSESRN
+658 RSPTASEPRN